1 MADQNTQAAQIE
13 EKTSFKE
20 TAKTVAQSA
29 KKIATASKEPVK
41 ASHALLILLAVVIIA
56 VGLTRAMTIKQV
68 YNKAKDGRKQR
79 FFGSEK
85 VTYILDKD
93 GDGFVEMPTG
103 QHGGK
108 DPLYVDGVM
117 QK

>member
-1 MADQNTQAAQIE
+1 MANQNTQVTQDE
-13 EKTSFKE
+13 EKTGLKE
-20 TAKTVAQSA
+20 TAKSVVQSA

-41 ASHALLILLAVVIIA
+41 ASHALLVLLAAVIIV
-56 VGLTRAMTIKQV
+56 VGLTRAMTIRQV
-68 YNKAKDGRKQR
+68 YNKAKDGRKQH

-93 GDGFVEMPTG
+93 GDGFIEMPVN